1 MRKLSQVHYQSKGDS
16 IRGSEIETGT
26 SIDVWLCG
34 AGEINQFIFVFCR
47 TKRSWGESFWNKSRE
62 QKVYSKKAT
71 KGSASTQQQ
80 QRRQWGQKKT
90 RKGWRSRGV
99 AQKGFSHYWGPFEP
113 GDFRGRSVSPT
124 CDTFLLLR
132 RIAFV
137 TRALPPLRF
146 NGNRS
151 RANIFRFGSVQFSSV
166 FWWGCDVR
174 AGNLKKTRRVGQGI

>member
-1 MRKLSQVHYQSKGDS
+1 MSDCVERGKLTNLSLFSAEPKEAEEKASGTKAENKKFIVKRQQKDLPVHNSNNVDNGGK
-16 IRGSEIETGT
+16 
-26 SIDVWLCG
+26 
-34 AGEINQFIFVFCR
+34 
-47 TKRSWGESFWNKSRE
+47 
-62 QKVYSKKAT
+62 
-71 KGSASTQQQ
+71 
-80 QRRQWGQKKT
+80 KKT